1 MTKIMSASHA
11 RADFYKIMDETA
23 NTHEPI
29 VITGKRNNVVMIS
42 QEDWNAV
49 QETLYLNAIT
59 NMASSICD
67 AMEADDSEFSKSVE
81 W

>member
-1 MTKIMSASHA
+1 MSASHA

-67 AMEADDSEFSKSVE
+67 AMEADDSEFSKSIE